1 MNDSGA
7 LKSMLDAARAEA
19 YSGGMPVRRKDAAL
33 YGLLA
38 KCLAACEIVQREGR
52 EDDLRE
58 LIRVSVDARNPSIW
72 GQGRAAG
79 NQGRGRRY
87 AEAASDVFVLVCR
100 YVLPET
106 ETRAARSRYASA
118 LREASRRQ
126 IASGQ
131 LAAWLSE
138 NGGVLTLFKSRP
150 VEAKTV
156 ATRTLHLNSSIT
168 CPKHGRFSVVLEM
181 DARGFFNVVETTS

>member
-1 MNDSGA
+1 MSNASE
-7 LKSMLDAARAEA
+7 LKSTLDAARDEA
-19 YSGGMPVRRKDAAL
+19 YNGGLPVRRKDATL
-33 YGLLA
+33 YSLLA

-52 EDDLRE
+52 EDDLRD
-58 LIRVSVDARNPSIW
+58 LIRVSVDARDPSIW

-87 AEAASDVFVLVCR
+87 VEAASDVFIMVCR

-126 IASGQ
+126 ICSSE

-150 VEAKTV
+150 VKAKSVT
-156 ATRTLHLNSSIT
+156 TRTLHLNSAVT
-168 CPKHGRFSVVLEM
+168 CPKSGRFSVTLEM
-181 DARGFFNVVETTS
+181 DARGFFNVIGTTP